1 MPHGSPEA
9 LTVGQMEAALVRAM
23 DDMKGLH
30 WPLRPG
36 SGRSGTELPPL
47 DLKLV
52 GVTWPPL
59 CPPPLPSESGR
70 PSPYSCPLRL
80 SLTTQQES
88 CSLWIPTVVIL
99 CTFGD

>member
-47 DLKLV
+47 DLSQW
-52 GVTWPPL
+52 G
-59 CPPPLPSESGR
+59 
-70 PSPYSCPLRL
+70 
-80 SLTTQQES
+80 
-88 CSLWIPTVVIL
+88 
-99 CTFGD
+99 